1 MMDPYEF
8 ERKLVHEEIMS
19 SEGITGNI
27 LKKED
32 VMKPLMDIPADR
44 TYFKILD
51 YEIRGHGDLEEFLKD
66 LNECKDA
73 QHRWNELKVFLMK
86 YRREKTPQYTI
97 GGDGNVRSTD
107 VQRYCVAMSITDV
120 LAKMEELEKEDG
132 R

>member
-19 SEGITGNI
+19 SGGITGNK

-32 VMKPLMDIPADR
+32 VMETLIDIPADR
-44 TYFKILD
+44 SYLKILD

-66 LNECKDA
+66 LKECKDA
-73 QHRWNELKVFLMK
+73 QHRWNELRDWLDDRINCVVSVDGVLMK
-86 YRREKTPQYTI
+86 M
-97 GGDGNVRSTD
+97 N
-107 VQRYCVAMSITDV
+107 
-120 LAKMEELEKEDG
+120 ELEKGDDDG